1 MNDSQEIGLN
11 YHMCAPTKK
20 TDGSCRDV
28 VGQTYVPLCFET
40 FYSHMIRFVSD

>member
-28 VGQTYVPLCFET
+28 VLLCFEESELSIVT
-40 FYSHMIRFVSD
+40 